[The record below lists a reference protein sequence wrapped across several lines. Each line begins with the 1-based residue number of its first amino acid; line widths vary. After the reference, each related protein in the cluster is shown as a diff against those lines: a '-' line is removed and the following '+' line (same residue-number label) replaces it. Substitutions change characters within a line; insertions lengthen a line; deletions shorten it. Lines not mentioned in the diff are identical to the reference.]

1 MTKTS
6 SRGARI
12 QSVVIDDADQRIT
25 QVIRGRDLLNATHI
39 HRVLQI
45 LLGLPE
51 PQYFHH
57 ALVRDVSGR
66 RLSKQA
72 GDPGF
77 RGLRQ
82 DGYSRDA
89 VIAALPPPL
98 GTAASL

>member
-1 MTKTS
+1 M
-6 SRGARI
+6 
-12 QSVVIDDADQRIT
+12 VIDDAEQDIT
-25 QVIRGRDLLNATHI
+25 HVTRGRDLMAATHI

-45 LLGLPE
+45 LLGLSE

-57 ALVRDVSGR
+57 ELVRDTSGR

-82 DGYSRDA
+82 DGYSRDD
-89 VIAALPPPL
+89 VIAALPVPV
-98 GTAASL
+98 GEGASL